1 MGKTCTNQQFQKT
14 EAHTTIVTN
23 NLKVGDCYSIEA
35 KRKINQKVANSVVVV
50 VIVVV
55 GMFRQQ
61 TSVILTDISSP
72 GVRHRVLKD
81 RNLVNKRVDSY
92 ISGLL

>member
-1 MGKTCTNQQFQKT
+1 MGKTYTNQQFQKT

-35 KRKINQKVANSVVVV
+35 KRKINQKVANSVVV

>member
-1 MGKTCTNQQFQKT
+1 MGKTYTNQQFQKT

-55 GMFRQQ
+55 GMFRPQ